1 MSSNK
6 SARQELE
13 MIYGKG
19 CMFFKANIPERLRQA
34 GIQIKGYKVFVGEKR
49 YKGKKIKRLETTMTY
64 HHLEHKADGGKTS
77 VENGAIVNELAHRY
91 MHSLPRQDEEII
103 NDMLRDYKR
112 EFELKGGIIM
122 PTETGLEVVQP
133 IQITFGEI
141 DDQDCITIPLY
152 DGR

>member
-1 MSSNK
+1 MTNK
-6 SARQELE
+6 TARQELE
-13 MIYGKG
+13 RIYGKG

-34 GIQIKGYKVFVGEKR
+34 GIQIKGYKVFVDEKR

-64 HHLEHKADGGKTS
+64 HHLEHNADGGKTN